1 MSGSRIDFTMFEDV
15 SYEAFRRRALDPSLS
30 QNEKIGFPD
39 LYRKGKEALIFADI
53 ASKLSRLGQHGQVV
67 IDLGAGCGP
76 LALLMME
83 HCEQQRHHLVQ
94 VDSPEMLA
102 LLPPASPTTT
112 RVEGDS
118 RTSATA

>member
-1 MSGSRIDFTMFEDV
+1 MCTV
-15 SYEAFRRRALDPSLS
+15 T
-30 QNEKIGFPD
+30 
-39 LYRKGKEALIFADI
+39 GKEALIFADI

-102 LLPPASPTTT
+102 LLPPGVAHDYPGRRAIPG
-112 RVEGDS
+112 RVRQPDS
-118 RTSATA
+118 RPARSGALRAGLRCVVVRLRRRKRF